1 MQRLRRVAER
11 SLRVAGRSRKVADGR
26 KKKCFFSKIK
36 AWARRIELGAIYYNW
51 QKVISFIQ
59 RPSPTAE
66 RPRNDRRA
74 TADDRFFY
82 YQLVFFPSC
91 SSYLIGCRRAQG
103 AWSGRYLRPDREAAE
118 SRFRSEVRNARV
130 EDPVLDSD
138 RRETMWGA
146 TRPLRLRFVW
156 LQSCEAYDAV
166 FRRHGC
172 ARRRDQC
179 HSRLGD
185 RQYREVYR
193 ASHTSAA
200 GRHVNLGRKYPPSRE
215 TIHHA
220 EHAHVHESAQAK
232 QRADCRRGSRHRRVI
247 DYIYYLEY

>member
-1 MQRLRRVAER
+1 MSQKNRTRGYILQLTKCDFLYPAT
-11 SLRVAGRSRKVADGR
+11 VADRGTTAKRPPSDRGR
-26 KKKCFFSKIK
+26 PFFLLSTRIFSIMFVLSYRLSSRSGSLVWTLLTTWSRGCWIK
-36 AWARRIELGAIYYNW
+36 
-51 QKVISFIQ
+51 
-59 RPSPTAE
+59 
-66 RPRNDRRA
+66 
-74 TADDRFFY
+74 
-82 YQLVFFPSC
+82 
-91 SSYLIGCRRAQG
+91 
-103 AWSGRYLRPDREAAE
+103 
-118 SRFRSEVRNARV
+118 FRSEVRNARV

-156 LQSCEAYDAV
+156 LQSCEAFDAV

-172 ARRRDQC
+172 ARRRDQY

-232 QRADCRRGSRHRRVI
+232 QRADCRRGSRHRQVI
-247 DYIYYLEY
+247 DYIYYLEH